1 MMKRGVE
8 KREPSYTIGGN
19 VNWYSHCGELFGG
32 YFRKVKIELLC
43 DLALLLLGIY
53 PEKMKTLI
61 QKVHTPQCSW
71 YYFNSQDMEAT

>member
-1 MMKRGVE
+1 MLKRGVE
-8 KREPSYTIGGN
+8 KRESSRTISGN
-19 VNWYSHCGELFGG
+19 VNWYGHCGDWFGG
-32 YFRKVKIELLC
+32 YFRKLKIKLLY

-71 YYFNSQDMEAT
+71 YCL